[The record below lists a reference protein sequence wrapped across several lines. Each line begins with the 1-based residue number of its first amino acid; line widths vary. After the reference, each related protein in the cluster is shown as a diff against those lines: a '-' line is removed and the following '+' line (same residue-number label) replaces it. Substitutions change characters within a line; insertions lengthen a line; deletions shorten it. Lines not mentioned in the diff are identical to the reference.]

1 MEGRMSDSLYYRE
14 IKYVIDDRQLMA
26 KDFLYL
32 AQKVWR
38 GSYNKEMTQDA
49 LGKTINIT
57 AWNDGVLIGCV
68 RILTDG
74 YYFGTIP
81 EIFVMPEYQKRGIG
95 KKLMELAWEASPTSL
110 FFGAQPGNE
119 TFFEKLDFT
128 KSIQSYVKKKQR
140 NL

>member
-1 MEGRMSDSLYYRE
+1 LIQNS
-14 IKYVIDDRQLMA
+14 
-26 KDFLYL
+26 FLYL